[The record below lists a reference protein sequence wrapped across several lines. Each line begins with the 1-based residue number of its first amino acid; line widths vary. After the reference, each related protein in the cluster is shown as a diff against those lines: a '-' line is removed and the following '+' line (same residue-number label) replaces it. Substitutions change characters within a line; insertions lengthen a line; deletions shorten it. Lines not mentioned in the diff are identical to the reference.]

1 LGAPAVPQS
10 VKDGVRDAFGGT
22 IILSGGYN
30 SARAEAELEE
40 GKGELVAFGRQF
52 ISNPDL
58 VKRIV
63 SGVELAQPDFATF
76 YTPGEKG
83 YTDYPILDEQ
93 LQEN

>member
-1 LGAPAVPQS
+1 M
-10 VKDGVRDAFGGT
+10 RNAFGGT
-22 IILSGGYN
+22 IILSGGYDA
-30 SARAEAELEE
+30 ARAGRAELEE

-58 VKRIV
+58 VKRIA

-76 YTPGEKG
+76 YTPDEKG